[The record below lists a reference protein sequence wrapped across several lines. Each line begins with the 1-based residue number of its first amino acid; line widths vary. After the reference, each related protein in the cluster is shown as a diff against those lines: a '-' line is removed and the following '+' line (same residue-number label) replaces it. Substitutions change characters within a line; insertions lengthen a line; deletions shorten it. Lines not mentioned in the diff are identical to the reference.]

1 MLERNLMPD
10 LRDALRDTPVTML
23 IGPRQSGKSTL
34 AQALAGEL
42 GDARYVSLD
51 RGLNLAAA
59 RGDPA
64 GFVAGD
70 AGTLIVDE
78 VQRAPDLLLE
88 IKASVD
94 EDRRPG
100 RFVLTGSAD
109 VLSLPRVA
117 ETLAGRMEVLR
128 LWPLSQG
135 EIEGRRDGFLEALL
149 AGRPEALA
157 AAPVAKD
164 DLVRRIEA
172 GGFPEALARTG
183 ARRGRWF
190 DSYLDTML
198 QREVRDLANVTG
210 LTELPRLMLL
220 LAARATGLLNYAG
233 ISRDL
238 GMPQT
243 TVKRYLALLETAFL
257 VLTVP
262 AWFRNVGKRLIKS
275 PKLILSDAGLLAHL
289 LGEGAAVE
297 RSFGAVLENFALMEI
312 VKQASTSP
320 ARPAVF
326 HYRSADGLEVDAL
339 IEPRGGPICA
349 VEVKAAATLAPRDS
363 RGLRSLASTLG
374 DEFGAGVI
382 LHAGTEAVRLAPK
395 IWAMPL
401 SVLWAEEAPQSKPG

>member
-1 MLERNLMPD
+1 MFERNLVPD
-10 LRDALRDTPVTML
+10 LRAAMRDTPVTML

-34 AQALAGEL
+34 AKALVDDLDG
-42 GDARYVSLD
+42 ARYVSLD

-59 RGDPA
+59 RDDPA
-64 GFVAGD
+64 GFVAGESR
-70 AGTLIVDE
+70 TLVIDE

-135 EIEGRRDGFLEALL
+135 EIEGHRDSFLETLL
-149 AGRPEALA
+149 AGAPEALA
-157 AAPVAKD
+157 DAAGPVTKG
-164 DLVRRIEA
+164 DLLPRIEA
-172 GGFPEALARTG
+172 GGFPEAIAREG

-190 DSYLDTML
+190 DSYMDTML

-220 LAARATGLLNYAG
+220 LAARAGGLLNYAA
-233 ISRDL
+233 IARDL

-262 AWFRNVGKRLIKS
+262 AWFRNIGKRLIKS
-275 PKLILSDAGLLAHL
+275 PKLILADAGLLAHL
-289 LGEGAAVE
+289 LGERAALE
-297 RSFGAVLENFALMEI
+297 RSFGAVLENFVLMEI
-312 VKQASTSP
+312 VKQAGVSP

-326 HYRSADGLEVDAL
+326 HYRSADGLEVDVL

-349 VEVKAAATLAPRDS
+349 VEVKAAASLSPRDS
-363 RGLRSLASTLG
+363 RGLLSLAAALG

-382 LHAGTEAVRLAPK
+382 LHTGTETVRLAPK
-395 IWAMPL
+395 VWAMPL
-401 SVLWAEEAPQSKPG
+401 SALWAARP

>member
-1 MLERNLMPD
+1 MPD
-10 LRDALRDTPVTML
+10 LREALQDTPVTML

-34 AQALAGEL
+34 AQALVDDL
-42 GDARYVSLD
+42 DDARYVSLD

-59 RGDPA
+59 RDDPA
-64 GFVAGD
+64 GFVARESR
-70 AGTLIVDE
+70 TLVIDE
-78 VQRAPDLLLE
+78 VQRVPELLLE

-94 EDRRPG
+94 ADRRPG

-135 EIEGRRDGFLEALL
+135 EIEGRREGFLEALL
-149 AGRPEALA
+149 VGEPEALA
-157 AAPVAKD
+157 DAADPVGKG
-164 DLVRRIEA
+164 DLLKRIEA
-172 GGFPEALARTG
+172 GGFPEAVARTG

-210 LTELPRLMLL
+210 LTELPRLVLL
-220 LAARATGLLNYAG
+220 LASRATGLLNYAG
-233 ISRDL
+233 VSRDL

-262 AWFRNVGKRLIKS
+262 AWYRNVGKRLIKS
-275 PKLILSDAGLLAHL
+275 PKLIFSDAGLLAHL
-289 LGEGAAVE
+289 LGRGAAAE
-297 RSFGAVLENFALMEI
+297 RSFGSLLENFVLMEI

-339 IEPRGGPICA
+339 IEPRGGPVCA
-349 VEVKAAATLAPRDS
+349 VEVKAAASLSPRDS
-363 RGLRSLASTLG
+363 RGLRSLAAALG

-382 LHAGTEAVRLAPK
+382 LHTGTEAVRLAPK
-395 IWAMPL
+395 VWALPL
-401 SVLWAEEAPQSKPG
+401 STLWA